1 MGHCGL
7 GLALLGGVVLFGRF
21 ADWPLLVTVL
31 PDSAP
36 MAFPTAVAFVL
47 AGAAFLAHAAERP
60 VAARGLAGLTTA
72 AGVGV
77 LGIYFVA
84 EPLGL
89 YSWGYNPGVFAP
101 GVGFDGRMSPNTAA
115 SFALAGL
122 ALWEIAAPRPRV
134 RLIQV
139 TASVVL
145 AVAFLALYGHVTGL
159 RVTYSWWRYTGMAV
173 HTAAGF
179 FAAGLT
185 LLGAAGRRATP
196 EERAAARSMP
206 FFAIAGSIV
215 LVVGITAFVSNT
227 QQNESNAAVARSYEV
242 IASVNYAELC
252 VTRMESA
259 ARGFA
264 LDRKEEFAAFYRD
277 IEGRL
282 RSELLNLRFLAED
295 DPAQAAATRR
305 LVDLVVAKRE
315 FMQEALARARADGA
329 PPDRFPGAGAALM
342 EDVREAV
349 NQIERHERAKL
360 GRHLAET
367 DRLAEQTNRII
378 LFGNTTALAFFSAAL
393 FAVRRAE
400 RARAEAEAGLRR
412 NEAVLRESEER
423 FRGLAQHAPVGIFQ
437 TDPEGACVYVNGR
450 WCEITGLAAP
460 EAQGAGWMRVLHP
473 EDAPNVAAW
482 WREFTTVG
490 GVFARDYRFLRPDGA
505 VAWVTGHA
513 VQLRDTGGRV
523 IGCIGTVTDITG
535 RKQLESGLAQARDQA
550 LEASRLKSEF
560 LANMS
565 HEVRTPMNGV
575 IGMAALLSDTPLTAD
590 QREMTQ
596 VIRGGAESLLA
607 VVNDIL
613 DFSRMEAGRMRIEEG
628 GFDLPVVVDETL
640 ALLSPRAQAKGLA
653 LACEVDPG
661 LPATLHGDAGRIR
674 QVLTNLAGNAVKFT
688 EAGRVAVAVRR
699 LNLTAT
705 HAAFRVEVSDTGIGI
720 PPDQHGRLFQPFT
733 QADGTSTRRHGGTGL
748 GLAISRQLVEL
759 MGGRIGFESEPGRG
773 SVFWFELTLPLA
785 ARPGSA
791 RPWAPRAAA
800 RTGARLLVAEDNP
813 ANQQVTR
820 RMIERL
826 GHECVMV
833 GDGAA
838 ALAAL
843 ARGGFRAVLM
853 DCQMPGMDG
862 YTATRRIR
870 AGAVP
875 GVDPRLPVIA
885 VTAYAMEGDRERCLE
900 AGMNDYLAKPVLPE
914 VLAQALRRC
923 GIESAPED
931 GGPANA

>member
-1 MGHCGL
+1 MSLCGL
-7 GLALLGGVVLFGRF
+7 GLVLLGGVVLFGRF
-21 ADWPLLVTVL
+21 AGWPLLVTVL
-31 PDSAP
+31 PDGAP
-36 MAFPTAVAFVL
+36 MAFPTAVAFAL
-47 AGAAFLAHAAERP
+47 AGACFLAHAAERLL
-60 VAARGLAGLTTA
+60 AARVLAALTTGAGL
-72 AGVGV
+72 GV

-84 EPLGL
+84 EPMGL
-89 YSWGYNPGVFAP
+89 YQWGHDPASFAR
-101 GVGFDGRMSPNTAA
+101 GVGFDGRMSPNTAS
-115 SFALAGL
+115 SFALTGL
-122 ALWEIAAPRPRV
+122 ALWELAAPRPRF

-139 TASVVL
+139 MASFVL

-179 FAAGLT
+179 FAAALT

-215 LVVGITAFVSNT
+215 LVVGITAFVSNA
-227 QQNESNAAVARSYEV
+227 QQNESTAAVTRSYEV

-259 ARGFA
+259 SRGFA
-264 LDRKEEFAAFYRD
+264 LSREEGLAAFYRD
-277 IEGRL
+277 IDGRL
-282 RSELLNLRFLAED
+282 RAELLNLRFLVEED
-295 DPAQAAATRR
+295 RAQAAGVHR
-305 LVDLVVAKRE
+305 LAGLLAAKRN
-315 FMQEALARARADGA
+315 FMQMTLARDEAR
-329 PPDRFPGAGAALM
+329 PDRPWGAGATLM
-342 EDVREAV
+342 QDVREAV
-349 NQIERHERAKL
+349 NRIEHHERSKL
-360 GRHLAET
+360 RRQLAET

-378 LFGNTTALAFFSAAL
+378 LFGNAAALAFFIAAL

-423 FRGLAQHAPVGIFQ
+423 FRGLAQHAPVGIYL
-437 TDPEGACVYVNGR
+437 TDPAGACTYVNDR
-450 WCEITGLAAP
+450 WCGITGLAAP
-460 EAQGAGWMRVLHP
+460 EALGAGWMRVLHP

-482 WREFTTVG
+482 WREFTEAG

-513 VQLRDTGGRV
+513 VHLRDKGGRV
-523 IGCIGTVTDITG
+523 SGCIGTVMDITD
-535 RKQLESGLAQARDQA
+535 RKQLEAGHAQMRDQA

-575 IGMAALLSDTPLTAD
+575 IGMAALLADTPLTAD

-613 DFSRMEAGRMRIEEG
+613 DFSRVEAGRMRIEES
-628 GFDLPVVVDETL
+628 GFDLHEVVDETL
-640 ALLSPRAQAKGLA
+640 ALLLPRAQAKGLA
-653 LACEVDPG
+653 LDCEVDPD
-661 LPATLHGDAGRIR
+661 LPAALRGDAGRIR
-674 QVLTNLAGNAVKFT
+674 QVLTNLTGNAVKFT
-688 EAGRVAVAVRR
+688 EAGRVTVAVRR
-699 LNLTAT
+699 TSLTAT
-705 HAAFRVEVSDTGIGI
+705 HAGFRTEVRDTGIGI
-720 PPDQHGRLFQPFT
+720 PRDQHGRLFRPFT
-733 QADGTSTRRHGGTGL
+733 QADGTSTRRYGGTGL

-785 ARPGSA
+785 TAPGSA
-791 RPWAPRAAA
+791 RPGERGPAAHS
-800 RTGARLLVAEDNP
+800 GVRLLVAEDNP

-820 RMIERL
+820 RMVERL
-826 GHECVMV
+826 GHECVIV
-833 GDGAA
+833 NDGAA

-843 ARGGFRAVLM
+843 AGGGFHAVLM

-875 GVDPRLPVIA
+875 GVNARLPIIA
-885 VTAYAMEGDRERCLE
+885 VTAHAMEGDRERCLQ
-900 AGMNDYLAKPVLPE
+900 AGMSDYVTKPVLPG

-923 GIESAPED
+923 GIE
-931 GGPANA
+931 G